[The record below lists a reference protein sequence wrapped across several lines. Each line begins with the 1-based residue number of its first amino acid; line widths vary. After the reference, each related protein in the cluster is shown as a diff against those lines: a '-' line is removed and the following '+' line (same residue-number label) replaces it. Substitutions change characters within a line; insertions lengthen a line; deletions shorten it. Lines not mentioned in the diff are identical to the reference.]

1 MDHMETELI
10 IAILYSAVRA
20 GTPVLYATLGELLTE
35 RSGILNLGLE
45 GIMLLGAMT
54 AVAVN
59 VTTGDALLSVMAAGL
74 AGIALALIHAVVS
87 IRMHLNQIVS
97 GLALVFLGKGLSA
110 FYGARFVGQQVPGVA
125 SWDVPLLADIPIFGR
140 ILFQQDIFVYFSYL
154 LVGCFWFLL
163 YRTRLGLQIRA
174 AGEDPRSAAYSGV
187 RVQRIR
193 FWCLVVGAFLAA
205 VGGAHLSLAYTQM
218 WLQDMVAG
226 RGWIA
231 IGLVIFAMWHPLRA
245 MFGAYLF
252 GGLSSLQLNLQ
263 AQGVTISPYLLG
275 MLPYLFTIVVLV
287 LASWKLGKNRIG
299 IPVALGKPYVPD
311 Y

>member
-1 MDHMETELI
+1 METELI

-45 GIMLLGAMT
+45 GIMLVGAVT

-59 VTTGDALLSVMAAGL
+59 VMTGNPFLSVMAAGL
-74 AGIALALIHAVVS
+74 AGVALALIHAVMA
-87 IRMHLNQIVS
+87 IRLHLNQIVS

-110 FYGARFVGQQVPGVA
+110 FYGAKFVGQQVPGIS
-125 SWDVPLLADIPIFGR
+125 SWDIPYLADIPILGR
-140 ILFQQDIFVYFSYL
+140 IFFQQDVFVYASFL
-154 LVGCFWFLL
+154 LVGAIWFLL

-174 AGEDPRSAAYSGV
+174 AGENPRAASYSGV
-187 RVQRIR
+187 RVQRVR
-193 FWCLVVGAFLAA
+193 FWCLSVGAFLAGI
-205 VGGAHLSLAYTQM
+205 GGAHLSLAYTQM

-231 IGLVIFAMWHPLRA
+231 IGLVIFAMWNPLRA

-263 AQGVTISPYLLG
+263 AQGVTLSPYLLA

-287 LASWKLGKNRIG
+287 IATWKLGKNRIG
-299 IPVALGKPYVPD
+299 VPAALGKPYIPE